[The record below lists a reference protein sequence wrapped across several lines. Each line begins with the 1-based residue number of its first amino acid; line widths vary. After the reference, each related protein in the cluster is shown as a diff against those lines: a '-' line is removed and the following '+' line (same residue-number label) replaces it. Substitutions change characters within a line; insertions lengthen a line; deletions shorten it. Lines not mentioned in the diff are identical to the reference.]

1 MADFEKVAK
10 IPALAPNALQQAEF
24 ARLTYAVSLP
34 EGTQL
39 KTILAP
45 NYWMHVAA
53 KLKPKT
59 RIEVTTD
66 DNAFFAELYVVACD
80 RTWAK
85 VVVLRMV
92 DFRGEKKAQEP
103 EKEVNGITIDEFNT
117 ELHYVDYVNGQS
129 KGRVILR
136 EGKVVVKEGF
146 GSKKEAADWMRQH
159 EAALAKQS
167 DSLVG

>member
-24 ARLTYAVSLP
+24 ARLTYAVNLP

-39 KTILAP
+39 KTILEP

-53 KLKPKT
+53 KLKPRT

-66 DNAFFAELYVVACD
+66 DHAFYAELYVVACD

-92 DFRGEKKAQEP
+92 DFRGEKKPQEP
-103 EKEVNGITIDEFNT
+103 KKVANGITLDEFNT
-117 ELHYVDYVNGQS
+117 EKHYVDYVNGQS

-146 GSKKEAADWMRQH
+146 NNKKEAADWMHQH
-159 EAALAKQS
+159 EAELAKQS